1 MLILLFE
8 HSYFS
13 QFGTFLGNCEADREK
28 LEVAKKTTSL
38 WSYLNRPD
46 VLTSLLNPLY
56 DPNKTA
62 IWPSV
67 APVSLML
74 WSELYLRWT
83 IDQTQQKKAMNKV
96 YTLIQNDKNA
106 RSQVIKLRKQ
116 VMDLQKEYDTIVNI
130 EEAIED
136 DCGTCPRN

>member
-1 MLILLFE
+1 M
-8 HSYFS
+8 
-13 QFGTFLGNCEADREK
+13 
-28 LEVAKKTTSL
+28 
-38 WSYLNRPD
+38 
-46 VLTSLLNPLY
+46 
-56 DPNKTA
+56 A

-83 IDQTQQKKAMNKV
+83 VDQTQHKKAMTKIYN
-96 YTLIQNDKNA
+96 LIQNDKNA

-116 VMDLQKEYDTIVNI
+116 LMDLQKEYDTIVNI

-136 DCGTCPRN
+136 DTETCPRN